1 MIAIRKGLRTPTNF
15 SGCSLYL
22 INFLRIWCALKLPEI
37 TLVLF
42 KQGASSWLK
51 CSKIHFAVQEMSQL
65 RNAAG
70 AISKS
75 LLTRSLFLFFSFR
88 FGFNPVNS

>member
-1 MIAIRKGLRTPTNF
+1 MIAIRKGLRMQTNF
-15 SGCSLYL
+15 SGCNLYL
-22 INFLRIWCALKLPEI
+22 IHFFELKLPEI

-42 KQGASSWLK
+42 KQEASHWLK
-51 CSKIHFAVQEMSQL
+51 CSKFPFAIQEMSQL

-75 LLTRSLFLFFSFR
+75 LLTRSLFLFF
-88 FGFNPVNS
+88 